1 MNVMAGAV
9 RRAAFIAAV
18 IAAIAAATLVFY
30 VSQHQLSSLW
40 LDVTLRPEVRDALQH
55 SLDDQ
60 KRLRTLDPAHAAEY
74 RRRFEETRTLL
85 NHIDVLRM
93 NRRAMLLRYEL
104 ALAAIF
110 AVVLIVAAVVA
121 AVRYVRNERRLA
133 AIQHGLEALSRG
145 DAAITLGERRRD
157 VIARIARM
165 IEETSRV
172 VSGER
177 RRLAY
182 LEHLSTWQEA
192 ARRHAHE
199 IRTPLTAA
207 RLEVDRLVTLS
218 AEQADRG
225 AIERAKESVFEEL
238 DRLSRFT
245 KEFSSFATVPQP
257 VLREESLAEVVSEFE
272 VTFATAWPRLTFA
285 VDARTGARTA
295 RALVD
300 RDMLRQVLVN
310 LCANAAAAGA
320 NRMVLSVDRD
330 ERLATIDVRDDGHGI
345 APAIRSRLFEPY
357 VTTRKIGEGM
367 GLGLAISRKIL
378 LDHAGDL
385 ELRETSAR
393 GTWFRITLPLAGV
406 S

>member
-1 MNVMAGAV
+1 M
-9 RRAAFIAAV
+9 IALV
-18 IAAIAAATLVFY
+18 AAATLVFY

-40 LDVTLRPEVRDALQH
+40 LDVTLRPEVRDALQR

-60 KRLRTLDPAHAAEY
+60 KRLRALDPEHSETY
-74 RRRFEETRTLL
+74 RRNFEQTRTLL

-93 NRRAMLLRYEL
+93 NRREMLLRYEL
-104 ALAAIF
+104 TLAAVF
-110 AVVLIVAAVVA
+110 ALVLIIAAVFA
-121 AVRYVRNERRLA
+121 AMRYLRNERRLA
-133 AIQHGLEALSRG
+133 ALQDGLEALSRG
-145 DAAITLGERRRD
+145 DEQIALGERRRD

-165 IEETSRV
+165 IEETARV
-172 VSGER
+172 VSRER

-182 LEHLSTWQEA
+182 LEHLSSWQEA

-207 RLEVDRLVTLS
+207 RLEVDRLATLS
-218 AEQADRG
+218 GEHAGPA

-257 VLREESLAEVVSEFE
+257 VLRTEPLTEIAEEFCL
-272 VTFATAWPRLTFA
+272 TFASAWPVLTFA
-285 VDARTGARTA
+285 VERDDGATVV
-295 RALVD
+295 VD

-310 LCANAAAAGA
+310 LCANAAGAGA
-320 NRMVLSVDRD
+320 RHVTFSIAHD
-330 ERLATIDVRDDGHGI
+330 ERFGFLEIRDDGSGI
-345 APAIRSRLFEPY
+345 EPAIRSRLFEPY

-367 GLGLAISRKIL
+367 GLGLAISRKIV
-378 LDHAGDL
+378 LDHGGDL
-385 ELRETSAR
+385 ELVASSPEGTALRLSLPR
-393 GTWFRITLPLAGV
+393 GA